1 MTKNEGGFLVEN
13 QLTSLM
19 KEKYGMTRSSS
30 VTITDKDTLY
40 TAFRKLADTIYK
52 NGEWTEE
59 DEKRAVDTMIRN
71 RNNFP
76 LGEENIQWKTSKGI
90 DWQADISIQ
99 PLQTVDKTILGERSE
114 GKIGYTTIVNR
125 TNVEEQKTTTKKT
138 YVLLDPEN
146 RTGTKHATFY
156 YFKNKEFY
164 ESTYMAVGNRN
175 RAIGYDKLQRDIL
188 KEFDQQATQLPFERE
203 DLERLL
209 RKLSDAQYSGKKH
222 ANTFQK
228 DIIGELTD
236 EFLATLPRD
245 ERMEYLGQP
254 HLAKE
259 LVETGQVDEK
269 NQAWVDEQLSTNWG
283 DLSTNPES
291 TMKINLDKA
300 PYIFQDGNYRRLI
313 DPRYL
318 ESYRKKN
325 QVLTF
330 VQSYIEN
337 TYNLILQTEY
347 EKDIEKQTR
356 ASAWQTKKH
365 INKETREVMEKT
377 SLNNYFGFV
386 ELDNDVDLTLFN
398 QFEQEMTRIHT
409 ILPKTGNTVPD
420 LRLRKL
426 GNHKAL
432 GMYVPGNH
440 TIAIDFRDTSDAIE
454 GVGIQ
459 SFVHEYGHALDYSQ
473 GNGQLLSMEKEFKEI
488 VTRYRDNLS
497 LYAATTYVGK
507 KAGYYGAPTEVF
519 ARAFELYLSEAGFT
533 SAFIKPKETYQTK
546 TEYTLFD
553 SDMRNQIV
561 NYFDQHFPLIKQ
573 QIQSL
578 QDKEA
583 QAAVSSLKEV
593 TVTEPIQS
601 KSKEGGRPMTRTHKE
616 REEAWQ
622 KANSKNILDVA
633 ESLGMGLERS
643 GGSYTWSE
651 HDSFVLTP
659 KRNSFYWNSRQVGGG
674 PIQMVQAVKEC
685 SLAQAVD
692 YLQELDVKAFDAS
705 KEPPKK
711 TFHYYMK
718 EATNLSMAEDYLMN
732 ERQLSEETI
741 HYFVSEGLL
750 AQSTYKDKKTG
761 ETEPVIVF
769 KHKDSSGKIQGVALQ
784 GIVEDYNKHNRGRLK
799 RTFGDG
805 FIGLSIKV
813 GNPPTFQQATSE
825 KPLKLI
831 VFEAPIDLMS
841 YYELHKDTIGDAVL
855 LTMNGLRKE
864 TVSTYLANEIAPDLP
879 QEVKAHYLEELGK
892 HFQASE
898 KVQIVLAVDNDP
910 IDEKKGYR
918 PAQHFIEEFPM
929 SVFSVQG
936 AVPEP
941 PEEQEKWDWNEQLK
955 WVKTKKIIELL
966 EGEKD
971 MEDKQKHLN
980 QQIENQPSQEERNIT
995 EQANQVISNVNYDVT
1010 FSRNHE
1016 QTQVFSESENVS
1028 NTVLNEGSKLFD
1040 QFLNDTYSL
1049 LDEAVKNNQTTV
1061 TKEEIELL
1069 LNDHFS
1075 KVEQVLSHYVE
1086 GLSSLDFTDKSQ
1098 LTETKKS
1105 LLDTLQSI
1113 LEVCKKQLK
1122 EYLESKK
1129 LQAKT
1134 RVSDVRLSIRN
1145 AIFQKVLNA
1154 NQHLQAFSN
1163 QIEERFAIKE
1173 VEKQPIKETTTH
1185 TEPKQEESAV
1195 KKSELE
1201 EKKKELA
1208 ALKKA
1213 QKEVVES
1220 PDFLK
1225 SNQPIGKNK
1234 LTPVQQVNAYSQQI
1248 KVLEKEI
1255 QQVEQEQILS
1265 TTKQR
1270 NGDENQQEKETKEQK
1285 EKVVEQNKLFRALL
1299 KARNYQAVNE
1309 QLAKATPLLLQMES
1323 LKKHLKLIAKF
1334 PHYSQ
1339 KNIQLITQQDT
1350 TVTKLASMNQW
1361 KEFGYELKENATPIY
1376 VQAPFYTIQKDE
1388 HGDPFLDKNGEIQTK
1403 KEYHFV
1409 PVFDAK
1415 QIENWKEETE
1425 KIVIEEPKT
1434 FLSVYQSLKEFSPVP
1449 ITFQPDTGERNS
1461 YYDEQSNQLIV
1472 REGLGSELTCR
1483 LIVNEMSKL
1492 LVEERRGE
1500 IRTID
1505 DQTKQNFEAECL
1517 AYVVS
1522 THLGLDANSLSSSS
1536 LNYFQTKENGLKEL
1550 TESLSFISKEA
1561 RTLIAHVDKKIEQFV
1576 QQDAPKNKF
1585 EERLA
1590 AVKNTDSTPKKADT
1604 SKTVDHPKVE
1614 SPSLTR

>member
-1 MTKNEGGFLVEN
+1 MEN

-99 PLQTVDKTILGERSE
+99 SLQTADQTLLGERAE

-125 TNVEEQKTTTKKT
+125 TNVKEQETTTKKT
-138 YVLLDPEN
+138 YILLDPEN
-146 RTGTKHATFY
+146 KTGTKHATFY
-156 YFKNKEFY
+156 YFKDRESD
-164 ESTYMAVGNRN
+164 ESTYMAVGNIN

-291 TMKINLDKA
+291 TMKVNLDKA

-409 ILPKTGNTVPD
+409 ILPKTGNTIPD

-454 GVGIQ
+454 GIGIQ

-573 QIQSL
+573 QIQLL

-705 KEPPKK
+705 KEPPKPP
-711 TFHYYMK
+711 FHYYMK
-718 EATNLSMAEDYLMN
+718 EAMDLSMAEDYLMN

-769 KHKDSSGKIQGVALQ
+769 KHKDPSGKIQGVALQ
-784 GIVEDYNKHNRGRLK
+784 GIVEDYNKHDRGRLK

-805 FIGLSIKV
+805 FIGLSVKI
-813 GNPPTFQQATSE
+813 GNPPSFRKATE
-825 KPLKLI
+825 ENPLKII

-864 TVSTYLANEIAPDLP
+864 AVSTYLANEIAPDLP
-879 QEVKAHYLEELGK
+879 RELKAHYLEELGK

-918 PAQHFIEEFPM
+918 PAQHFIEEFPR
-929 SVFSVQG
+929 SIFSVQE

-941 PEEQEKWDWNEQLK
+941 PEGQEKWDWNEQLK
-955 WVKTKKIIELL
+955 WVKTKKMIELL
-966 EGEKD
+966 EGEKN

-980 QQIENQPSQEERNIT
+980 QQIENQPSQDERNTT

-1049 LDEAVKNNQTTV
+1049 LDEAVKNNQTTL

-1086 GLSSLDFTDKSQ
+1086 GLSSLDSTDKSQ

-1113 LEVCKKQLK
+1113 LEACKKQLK

-1134 RVSDVRLSIRN
+1134 RVSDVQLSIRN

-1163 QIEERFAIKE
+1163 QVEERFAIKE
-1173 VEKQPIKETTTH
+1173 DEKQPIKETTTQ
-1185 TEPKQEESAV
+1185 TEPKKEEPVV
-1195 KKSELE
+1195 KKSGLE

-1248 KVLEKEI
+1248 KVLEKEM
-1255 QQVEQEQILS
+1255 QQLEQEQILS
-1265 TTKQR
+1265 ATKQK
-1270 NGDENQQEKETKEQK
+1270 NTVENQQAKGKKEQK
-1285 EKVVEQNKLFRALL
+1285 VNATSSQKEEVVEQNKLFRALL

-1309 QLAKATPLLLQMES
+1309 QLSKETPLLLQMDS

-1339 KNIQLITQQDT
+1339 KNIQLITKQDT

-1434 FLSVYQSLKEFSPVP
+1434 FLSVYQSLKELSPVP

-1492 LVEERRGE
+1492 LVEEKRGE
-1500 IRTID
+1500 AKTLD
-1505 DQTKQNFEAECL
+1505 DESKQKFEAECL

-1522 THLGLDANSLSSSS
+1522 SHLGLDGNSISSSS
-1536 LNYFQTKENGLKEL
+1536 LSYFQTKEDGVKEL
-1550 TESLSFISKEA
+1550 TESLSFLSKEV
-1561 RTLIAHVDKKIEQFV
+1561 RTLIAHIDKKIEQFA

-1590 AVKNTDSTPKKADT
+1590 AAKNTSPAPKKADT

>member
-1 MTKNEGGFLVEN
+1 MEN

-19 KEKYGMTRSSS
+19 KEKYGVTRSSS
-30 VTITDKDTLY
+30 VTITEKDTLY
-40 TAFRKLADTIYK
+40 TAFRKLADSIYK

-59 DEKRAVDTMIRN
+59 DEQRAVDTMIRN

-76 LGEENIQWKTSKGI
+76 LGEEWIQWTSSKGI
-90 DWQADISIQ
+90 EWQSEVSIQ
-99 PLQTVDKTILGERSE
+99 PLREIDQMILGERAE

-125 TNVEEQKTTTKKT
+125 TNVAEQKTTIKKT

-146 RTGTKHATFY
+146 KLGTKHATFY
-156 YFKNKEFY
+156 YFAHKEVDEF
-164 ESTYMAVGNRN
+164 TYMALGNRN

-228 DIIGELTD
+228 EIIGELTD

-259 LVETGQVDEK
+259 MIETGQVDEK
-269 NQAWVDEQLSTNWG
+269 NQAWVNEQLATNWG

-291 TMKINLDKA
+291 TMKVNLDKA
-300 PYIFQDGNYRRLI
+300 PYIFQDGNYKRYI

-356 ASAWQTKKH
+356 ASAWQTKKN
-365 INKETREVMEKT
+365 INKETREIMEKT
-377 SLNNYFGFV
+377 SLKKYFGFV
-386 ELDNDVDLTLFN
+386 ELDNDVDLTLFT
-398 QFEQEMTRIHT
+398 QFEQEMTRIYAV
-409 ILPKTGNTVPD
+409 LPKTGKVVPD

-432 GMYVPGNH
+432 GMYIPGNH
-440 TIAIDFRDTSDAIE
+440 TIAIDFRDTSDAIG

-459 SFVHEYGHALDYSQ
+459 SFVHEYGHALDYGH
-473 GNGQLLSMEKEFKEI
+473 GNGQLLSMTEEFKEI
-488 VTRYRDNLS
+488 VTHYRDNLS
-497 LYAATTYVGK
+497 LYASTTYVGK
-507 KAGYYGAPTEVF
+507 KACYYGAPTEVF

-533 SAFIKPKETYQTK
+533 SAFLKSTETYQTK
-546 TEYTLFD
+546 MEYTLFD
-553 SDMRNQIV
+553 SEMRAQITI
-561 NYFDQHFPLIKQ
+561 YFDQHFPMIKQ
-573 QIQSL
+573 QIQAL
-578 QDKEA
+578 QEKED
-583 QAAVSSLKEV
+583 QATVSPLKAATE
-593 TVTEPIQS
+593 TEPSQT
-601 KSKEGGRPMTRTHKE
+601 KAKEGGKSMVRTHKE

-622 KANSKNILDVA
+622 KANSKSILDVA

-651 HDSFVLTP
+651 HDSFVITP

-705 KEPPKK
+705 KEPPKAP
-711 TFHYYMK
+711 FHYYMK
-718 EATNLSMAEDYLMN
+718 EHTDLSLTEEYLIN
-732 ERQLSEETI
+732 ERKLSPETI
-741 HYFVSEGLL
+741 NYFVAEGLL

-761 ETEPVIVF
+761 EVEPVIVF
-769 KHKDSSGKIQGVALQ
+769 KHKDPSGKIQGVALQ
-784 GIVEDYNKHNRGRLK
+784 GIVEDYNKHDRGRLK

-805 FIGLSIKV
+805 FIGLSVKV
-813 GNPPTFQQATSE
+813 GNPPSFQKATSE
-825 KPLKLI
+825 NPLKLI

-864 TVSTYLANEIAPDLP
+864 SVSTYLANEIAPDLP
-879 QEVKAHYLEELGK
+879 RELKAHYLEELGK
-892 HFQASE
+892 HFQKSE

-918 PAQHFIEEFPM
+918 PAQHFIEHFPTTI
-929 SVFSVQG
+929 FSVQEG
-936 AVPEP
+936 VPEP
-941 PEEQEKWDWNEQLK
+941 PEGQEKWDWNEQLK
-955 WVKTKKIIELL
+955 WTKAQIRNKSL
-966 EGEKD
+966 EGATSMEEKK
-971 MEDKQKHLN
+971 EERN
-980 QQIENQPSQEERNIT
+980 QSIKTQTSQEEMHT
-995 EQANQVISNVNYDVT
+995 SQQANQVLSNVNYDVT
-1010 FSRNHE
+1010 FS
-1016 QTQVFSESENVS
+1016 SMPENVS
-1028 NTVLNEGSKLFD
+1028 NAVLNEGAKLFD

-1049 LDEAVKNNQTTV
+1049 LDEAVKNKQTTV

-1069 LNDHFS
+1069 LNEHFS

-1086 GLSSLDFTDKSQ
+1086 GLSSLDSSDKNQ

-1113 LEVCKKQLK
+1113 LEACKKQLK
-1122 EYLESKK
+1122 EYLGSKK
-1129 LQAKT
+1129 LKAKT

-1163 QIEERFAIKE
+1163 KVEERFAIKE
-1173 VEKQPIKETTTH
+1173 GEPQPIKKSTTQ
-1185 TEPKQEESAV
+1185 KEEISV
-1195 KKSELE
+1195 KNSELE
-1201 EKKKELA
+1201 AKKKELDV
-1208 ALKKA
+1208 LKKA
-1213 QKEVVES
+1213 QKEIVES

-1225 SNQPIGKNK
+1225 SNQPIGEKN

-1248 KVLEKEI
+1248 KALEKEI
-1255 QQVEQEQILS
+1255 QQLEQEQILV
-1265 TTKQR
+1265 TTKQK
-1270 NGDENQQEKETKEQK
+1270 NTVENQQEKGKKEQK
-1285 EKVVEQNKLFRALL
+1285 VNATNSKKEEAVEQNKLFRALL
-1299 KARNYQAVNE
+1299 KARNYSAVNE
-1309 QLAKATPLLLQMES
+1309 QLSKETPLLLQMES
-1323 LKKHLKLIAKF
+1323 LKKHLKLLAKF
-1334 PHYSQ
+1334 PQYSQ
-1339 KNIQLITQQDT
+1339 KNLQLITKQDT

-1361 KEFGYELKENATPIY
+1361 KELGYEVKENATPIY

-1434 FLSVYQSLKEFSPVP
+1434 FLSVYQSLKELSPVP
-1449 ITFQPDTGERNS
+1449 IHFKPDTGVINS

-1492 LVEERRGE
+1492 LVEEKRG
-1500 IRTID
+1500 
-1505 DQTKQNFEAECL
+1505 QTKTLDDERKQKFEAECL

-1522 THLGLDANSLSSSS
+1522 THLGLDENSLSSSS

-1561 RTLIAHVDKKIEQFV
+1561 RKLITHVDKKIEKAIHL
-1576 QQDAPKNKF
+1576 DAPKNKF

-1590 AVKNTDSTPKKADT
+1590 AARNTNSVPKKAET
-1604 SKTVDHPKVE
+1604 SKTVDDPKAE